1 MADQQD
7 RTDSSARADHVDS
20 LPENSVSDKNKNVQ
34 KKESAAKPFYSV
46 LILAFVC
53 SALVAGAA
61 VGLRPKQEANRL
73 LDRKKNI
80 LIAAGL
86 YREEEPIDKLFG
98 SIEARL
104 IDLATGQFVDRK
116 DLDPKTYNQVKGALI
131 KGEGRLLAREDD
143 IARLGRLE
151 KYGVVYLVKNGDRVE
166 QYVLPVRGKGLWS
179 TMYAYV
185 ALDADL
191 STIRGVSFYEHG
203 ETPGLGGEIEN
214 KKWQSGWRGKK
225 IYGPDGR
232 PGLKIVKG
240 KAADSGDEK
249 VYQIDGLSGAT
260 LTAKGVNNLMEF
272 WFGDHGYKPF
282 FKNIKNHLKG

>member
-1 MADQQD
+1 MANQQD
-7 RTDSSARADHVDS
+7 RSNDPATTDNTVDS
-20 LPENSVSDKNKNVQ
+20 AIVHAENAPA
-34 KKESAAKPFYSV
+34 KESAAKPFYSV
-46 LILAFVC
+46 LVLAFVC

-86 YREEEPIDKLFG
+86 YRETEPIDKLFAPV
-98 SIEARL
+98 EARL
-104 IDLATGQFVDRK
+104 IDLATGEFVESK
-116 DLDPKTYNQVKGALI
+116 DLDPKTYNQVKSALTRD
-131 KGEGRLLAREDD
+131 GGRMLDREED
-143 IARLGRLE
+143 IARLGHLE
-151 KYGVVYLVKNGDRVE
+151 KYGVVYLVKQGNRVE

-214 KKWQSGWRGKK
+214 RKWQSGWRGKK
-225 IYGPDGR
+225 IYDSNGQQ
-232 PGLKIVKG
+232 GLKIVKG
-240 KAADSGDEK
+240 KAATSGDEK
-249 VYQIDGLSGAT
+249 IYQIDGLSGAT

-282 FKNIKNHLKG
+282 FETIKKQLKG

>member
-1 MADQQD
+1 MADKQD
-7 RTDSSARADHVDS
+7 RGRVIAAKTSEDASLNADSPDT
-20 LPENSVSDKNKNVQ
+20 KNVQ
-34 KKESAAKPFYSV
+34 VKESAAKPFYSV
-46 LILAFVC
+46 LVLAFVC

-61 VGLRPKQEANRL
+61 VGLRPIQEANRL

-86 YREEEPIDKLFG
+86 YRDAEPIDKLFG

-104 IDLATGQFVDRK
+104 IDLVTGRFVNRK
-116 DLDPKTYNQVKGALI
+116 DLDPKTYNQVKAALI
-131 KGEGRLLAREDD
+131 KGKGRTLAKEDD
-143 IARLGRLE
+143 IARLGSLE
-151 KYGVVYLVKNGDRVE
+151 KYGVVYLVKKKDRIE

-225 IYGPDGR
+225 IYDSSGE

-240 KAADSGDEK
+240 KAAESGEEK
-249 VYQIDGLSGAT
+249 IYQIDGLSGAT